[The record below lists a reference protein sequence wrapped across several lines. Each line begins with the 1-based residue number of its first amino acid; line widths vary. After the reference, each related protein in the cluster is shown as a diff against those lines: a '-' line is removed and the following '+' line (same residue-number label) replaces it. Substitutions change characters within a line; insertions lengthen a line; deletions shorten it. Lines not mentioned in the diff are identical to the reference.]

1 MFDPAP
7 VISVLPIWKFQ
18 ASEEEPVPAS
28 DNTPPAAR
36 LAEPLK
42 LYVPGA
48 RVIPARSP
56 VSIIAPRR
64 LATWSYAVI
73 ALVSGNV
80 TVPAIYSDP
89 EKVPGGKPVIDVPAV
104 PMSPV
109 IMVGPVFVMLA

>member
-1 MFDPAP
+1 
-7 VISVLPIWKFQ
+7 
-18 ASEEEPVPAS
+18 
-28 DNTPPAAR
+28 
-36 LAEPLK
+36 
-42 LYVPGA
+42 
-48 RVIPARSP
+48 
-56 VSIIAPRR
+56 VSRIAPRR

-73 ALVSGNV
+73 ALVSGAV